1 MLHLAATFLESS
13 GLFLAMICGAIALGY
28 AFHLIKGI
36 IAAPAGNE
44 RMRMI
49 AGAIEEGA
57 KAYLHRQVTAI
68 SVIAGVITVL
78 LFIFKDATTAL
89 GFVLGAV
96 CSLAAGFIGMR
107 IAVMANVRTAQGAT
121 VSRHKALQAAFNGGA
136 VTGLLVVGLAL
147 LSVGFFYIVVNAFA
161 GAEKAVSSLVG
172 VALGASLISVFARL
186 GGGIYT
192 KAADVGADLVGKV
205 ESNLD
210 EDDPRNPATIADNV
224 GDNVGDCA
232 GMAADV
238 FETYA
243 VSLIGAILVGFLTIG
258 AGAPVIYPFLLGGV
272 AILASIAGVIY
283 VNRTTASPSNALMMG
298 VLISAGISA
307 VAFFPITKLMFPNGI
322 QVRDVLTGVEVS
334 YSTNGLYWAAVVG
347 LLMTGAAVVIT
358 NYYTSTAYSPVRKI
372 AQASETG
379 HATNIIAGLA
389 VGQQATTLPVLCIC
403 LAIWLSFSA
412 AGLYGIA
419 IAVMAML
426 AMAGII
432 ISLDAFGPI
441 TDNAGGIAVMSGLPK
456 EVRAVTDEL
465 DAVGNTMKAVT
476 KGYAIASAG
485 LAAIVL
491 FGSYFVD
498 LKHHL
503 SSAESSLKL
512 TAAQIDHV
520 LSFSLRDPEV
530 IIGLFLGGLL
540 PYLFSAFSMN
550 AVGRAAGAV
559 VTEVRRQLAAH
570 PGILKGEDT
579 PEYGACVD
587 IVTKAALKEMI
598 IPALLPV
605 VAVVGVG
612 LFGAEGAKMLGGLL
626 VGTIVTGL
634 FMGISMT
641 SSGGAWDNAKKY
653 IEDGHHG
660 GKGSDAHKASVTGD
674 TVGDPYKDTSGPAI
688 NPMIKVVNI
697 VAILII
703 PIPVLMTVGR
713 HPLVARIDPTQTTK
727 KAPLDLRRLF
737 CVGASRSAL
746 ALADLFLLCLAIL
759 VEAADVTGEF
769 LFEFEH
775 LVELSGGLRFG
786 DLVFQEKLPLSDLRF
801 VSGVDFGDFRFLL
814 FVQFSSGCL
823 LLQSLHGE
831 FVCAF
836 HSS

>member
-1 MLHLAATFLESS
+1 MFSVVATFFLDASLPVS
-13 GLFLAMICGAIALGY
+13 LVCALVGLGF
-28 AFHLIKGI
+28 AFYLIKTI
-36 IAAPAGNE
+36 LASSAGND
-44 RMRMI
+44 RMKQI

-57 KAYLHRQVTAI
+57 KAYLGRQVRSI
-68 SVIAGVITVL
+68 VVIAVL
-78 LFIFKDATTAL
+78 LFILLVRFKDWQTAI

-121 VSRHKALQAAFNGGA
+121 ESRQKALRAAFNGGA

-147 LSVGFFYIVVNAFA
+147 LSVGIFWLVMAKSNP
-161 GAEKAVSSLVG
+161 EKALSSLVG

-243 VSLIGAILVGFLTIG
+243 VSLIGTVLVGALTTG
-258 AGAPVIYPFLLGGV
+258 GDGLATGSPAVIFPFILGGL
-272 AILASIAGVIY
+272 AILASIAGILF
-283 VNRTTASPSNALMMG
+283 VNYTSFKPANALMGG
-298 VLISAGISA
+298 VLVSTLISA
-307 VAFFPITKLMFPNGI
+307 VVFLPLTYLLFPKGLE
-322 QVRDVLTGVEVS
+322 VHDVLGGGEKV
-334 YSTNGLYWAAVVG
+334 YSAGGIYLAAVVG
-347 LLMTGAAVVIT
+347 LLMTGASVLIT
-358 NYYTSTAYSPVRKI
+358 NYYTSTAYAPVRKI
-372 AQASETG
+372 AEASRTG
-379 HATNIIAGLA
+379 HATNIIAGIA
-389 VGQQATTLPVLCIC
+389 VGLNSTALPVLFIG
-403 LAIWLSFSA
+403 ASIWTSYWA
-412 AGLYGIA
+412 TGLYGIA
-419 IAVMAML
+419 VAVMAML

-456 EVRAVTDEL
+456 EVRAITDEL

-485 LAAIVL
+485 LAAVVL
-491 FGSYFVD
+491 FGSYVVD
-498 LKHHL
+498 LRHHL
-503 SSAESSLKL
+503 E
-512 TAAQIDHV
+512 HV
-520 LSFSLRDPEV
+520 RLIVEPQLSTMLEFSIKDPKV

-570 PGILKGEDT
+570 PGILTGTEV

-598 IPALLPV
+598 VPALLPV
-605 VAVVGVG
+605 LAVVIVAWLLGSAV
-612 LFGAEGAKMLGGLL
+612 LGGVL
-626 VGTIVTGL
+626 VGSIVTGL

-653 IEDGHHG
+653 IEEGHFG
-660 GKGSDAHKASVTGD
+660 GKGSEAHKAAVTGD

-703 PIPVLMTVGR
+703 PI
-713 HPLVARIDPTQTTK
+713 
-727 KAPLDLRRLF
+727 F
-737 CVGASRSAL
+737 
-746 ALADLFLLCLAIL
+746 F
-759 VEAADVTGEF
+759 
-769 LFEFEH
+769 
-775 LVELSGGLRFG
+775 
-786 DLVFQEKLPLSDLRF
+786 
-801 VSGVDFGDFRFLL
+801 
-814 FVQFSSGCL
+814 
-823 LLQSLHGE
+823 
-831 FVCAF
+831 
-836 HSS
+836 